1 MALPVL
7 NASPNYELTIP
18 STEEKVTFRPF
29 LVKEQKVLLIA
40 NETNDKVQIVRAI
53 LNVLSSCINEQVDLY
68 NLATFDIDYI
78 FTQIRAKSVG
88 EKVELNFKC
97 SNCEEQ
103 NDVQVNLE
111 EVYVDV
117 KKTGKDLV
125 VKLTEQISVKLKY
138 PDYRTLMGA
147 DGIVKAETATDM
159 MMEVI
164 LSSIDSIMTEEEN
177 IKAQDESREDLMAFV
192 ESMTAG
198 QFEKISEFVQ
208 DMPSVQ
214 KDIEFDCTACGTKNK
229 TVLHG
234 IDDFF

>member
-1 MALPVL
+1 M
-7 NASPNYELTIP
+7 
-18 STEEKVTFRPF
+18 
-29 LVKEQKVLLIA
+29 
-40 NETNDKVQIVRAI
+40 
-53 LNVLSSCINEQVDLY
+53 
-68 NLATFDIDYI
+68 
-78 FTQIRAKSVG
+78 
-88 EKVELNFKC
+88 
-97 SNCEEQ
+97 
-103 NDVQVNLE
+103 
-111 EVYVDV
+111 
-117 KKTGKDLV
+117 
-125 VKLTEQISVKLKY
+125 KLKY
-138 PDYRTLMGA
+138 PDYRTLMSA

>member
-18 STEEKVTFRPF
+18 STKEKVTFRPF

-68 NLATFDIDYI
+68 NLAIFDIDYI

-198 QFEKISEFVQ
+198 QFEKISEYFESLPQLKHEMNHTCKV
-208 DMPSVQ
+208 
-214 KDIEFDCTACGTKNK
+214 CGHENSTTLQGLQN
-229 TVLHG
+229 
-234 IDDFF
+234 FF